1 MKRHFANMVFALIL
15 AAYTVYAA
23 LDTFVIV
30 RVLTPDTLPTATA
43 EASTAPTEAPTTV
56 PTATE
61 SPAEQAT
68 TAPISADTE
77 YHDDQ
82 IDIVLTTMR
91 VENTTVYVA
100 DVQIADI
107 SLLKTALAGN
117 TYARN
122 LTETTSVQA
131 ANAGAI
137 LAINGDYYGA
147 QERGYVLRNGVLYR
161 ASAQSGTDALVIGA
175 DGNFRIITEGETSA
189 DTLVREGAWQ
199 VLTFGPALINGGQ
212 VTVSSSDEVGRA
224 MTSNPRTA
232 IGQISE
238 GHYLLV
244 VSDGRTKESAGLS
257 LRQLAELMQSLGA
270 QVAYN
275 LDGGGSSTMVFQ
287 GRVVSIITEGETSA
301 DTLVREGAWQVL
313 TFGPALINGGQVT
326 VSSSD
331 EVGRAMTSNPRTAIG
346 QISEG
351 HYLLVVSDGRTKE
364 SAGLSLRQLAELMQ
378 SLGAQVAYNLDG
390 GGSSTMVFQGRV
402 VNNPTTNGRSIRERS
417 VSDIV
422 YIGY

>member
-43 EASTAPTEAPTTV
+43 EASTAPTEAPTAA
-56 PTATE
+56 PTAAE
-61 SPAEQAT
+61 PPAEQAT
-68 TAPISADTE
+68 TAPISTDTE

-199 VLTFGPALINGGQ
+199 VLTFGPALVKDGQ
-212 VTVSSSDEVGRA
+212 VTVR
-224 MTSNPRTA
+224 
-232 IGQISE
+232 
-238 GHYLLV
+238 
-244 VSDGRTKESAGLS
+244 
-257 LRQLAELMQSLGA
+257 
-270 QVAYN
+270 
-275 LDGGGSSTMVFQ
+275 
-287 GRVVSIITEGETSA
+287 
-301 DTLVREGAWQVL
+301 
-313 TFGPALINGGQVT
+313 
-326 VSSSD
+326 SSD

-402 VNNPTTNGRSIRERS
+402 VNSPTTNGRSIRERS

>member
-30 RVLTPDTLPTATA
+30 RVLTPDTLPTATV
-43 EASTAPTEAPTTV
+43 EASTAPT
-56 PTATE
+56 ATE
-61 SPAEQAT
+61 PPAEQAT

-244 VSDGRTKESAGLS
+244 VSDGRTKES
-257 LRQLAELMQSLGA
+257 
-270 QVAYN
+270 
-275 LDGGGSSTMVFQ
+275 T
-287 GRVVSIITEGETSA
+287 
-301 DTLVREGAWQVL
+301 
-313 TFGPALINGGQVT
+313 
-326 VSSSD
+326 
-331 EVGRAMTSNPRTAIG
+331 
-346 QISEG
+346 
-351 HYLLVVSDGRTKE
+351 
-364 SAGLSLRQLAELMQ
+364 GLSLRQLAELMQ

>member
-15 AAYTVYAA
+15 IAYTVYAA

-30 RVLTPDTLPTATA
+30 RVLTPDTL
-43 EASTAPTEAPTTV
+43 PTEAPTTV

-68 TAPISADTE
+68 TAPISTDTE

-199 VLTFGPALINGGQ
+199 VLTFGPALVKDGQ

-244 VSDGRTKESAGLS
+244 VSDGRTKESTGLS

-270 QVAYN
+270 QIAYN
-275 LDGGGSSTMVFQ
+275 LDGGGF
-287 GRVVSIITEGETSA
+287 
-301 DTLVREGAWQVL
+301 
-313 TFGPALINGGQVT
+313 
-326 VSSSD
+326 
-331 EVGRAMTSNPRTAIG
+331 
-346 QISEG
+346 
-351 HYLLVVSDGRTKE
+351 
-364 SAGLSLRQLAELMQ
+364 
-378 SLGAQVAYNLDG
+378 
-390 GGSSTMVFQGRV
+390 STMVFQGRV
-402 VNNPTTNGRSIRERS
+402 VNSPTTNGRSIRERS

>member
-15 AAYTVYAA
+15 ATYTVYAA

-43 EASTAPTEAPTTV
+43 EASTAPTGAPTAV

-61 SPAEQAT
+61 SPAEQTT
-68 TAPISADTE
+68 TAPISTDTE

-122 LTETTSVQA
+122 LTETTSAQA

-244 VSDGRTKESAGLS
+244 VSDGRTKESTGLS

-270 QVAYN
+270 Q
-275 LDGGGSSTMVFQ
+275 
-287 GRVVSIITEGETSA
+287 I
-301 DTLVREGAWQVL
+301 
-313 TFGPALINGGQVT
+313 
-326 VSSSD
+326 
-331 EVGRAMTSNPRTAIG
+331 
-346 QISEG
+346 
-351 HYLLVVSDGRTKE
+351 
-364 SAGLSLRQLAELMQ
+364 
-378 SLGAQVAYNLDG
+378 AYNLDG

>member
-43 EASTAPTEAPTTV
+43 EASTAPT
-56 PTATE
+56 ATE
-61 SPAEQAT
+61 PPAEQAT
-68 TAPISADTE
+68 TAPISTDTE

-131 ANAGAI
+131 ANTGAI

-175 DGNFRIITEGETSA
+175 DGNFRIINEGETSA

-244 VSDGRTKESAGLS
+244 A
-257 LRQLAELMQSLGA
+257 
-270 QVAYN
+270 
-275 LDGGGSSTMVFQ
+275 
-287 GRVVSIITEGETSA
+287 
-301 DTLVREGAWQVL
+301 
-313 TFGPALINGGQVT
+313 
-326 VSSSD
+326 
-331 EVGRAMTSNPRTAIG
+331 
-346 QISEG
+346 
-351 HYLLVVSDGRTKE
+351 SDGRTKE

>member
-15 AAYTVYAA
+15 ATYTVYAA

-43 EASTAPTEAPTTV
+43 EASTAPTGAPTAV

-61 SPAEQAT
+61 SPAEQTT
-68 TAPISADTE
+68 TAPISTDTE

-232 IGQISE
+232 IGQIRE

-244 VSDGRTKESAGLS
+244 VSDGRTKES
-257 LRQLAELMQSLGA
+257 
-270 QVAYN
+270 
-275 LDGGGSSTMVFQ
+275 T
-287 GRVVSIITEGETSA
+287 
-301 DTLVREGAWQVL
+301 
-313 TFGPALINGGQVT
+313 
-326 VSSSD
+326 
-331 EVGRAMTSNPRTAIG
+331 
-346 QISEG
+346 
-351 HYLLVVSDGRTKE
+351 
-364 SAGLSLRQLAELMQ
+364 GLSLRQLAELMQ

>member
-30 RVLTPDTLPTATA
+30 RVLTPDTLPTATV
-43 EASTAPTEAPTTV
+43 EASTA

-61 SPAEQAT
+61 SPAELAA

-199 VLTFGPALINGGQ
+199 VLTFGPVLIKDGQ

-244 VSDGRTKESAGLS
+244 VSDGRTKESTGLS
-257 LRQLAELMQSLGA
+257 LRQLAELMQALGA

-275 LDGGGSSTMVFQ
+275 LDGGGSSTMVF
-287 GRVVSIITEGETSA
+287 
-301 DTLVREGAWQVL
+301 
-313 TFGPALINGGQVT
+313 
-326 VSSSD
+326 
-331 EVGRAMTSNPRTAIG
+331 
-346 QISEG
+346 
-351 HYLLVVSDGRTKE
+351 H
-364 SAGLSLRQLAELMQ
+364 
-378 SLGAQVAYNLDG
+378 
-390 GGSSTMVFQGRV
+390 GRV
-402 VNNPTTNGRSIRERS
+402 VNSPTTNGRSIRERS

>member
-15 AAYTVYAA
+15 AVYTVYAA

-43 EASTAPTEAPTTV
+43 EASTAPTEAPTAA

-61 SPAEQAT
+61 PPAEQAT
-68 TAPISADTE
+68 TTPISTDTE
-77 YHDDQ
+77 YHDEQ

-199 VLTFGPALINGGQ
+199 VLTFGPALVKDGQ

-244 VSDGRTKESAGLS
+244 VSDGRTKESTGLS
-257 LRQLAELMQSLGA
+257 LRQLAALMQSLGA
-270 QVAYN
+270 Q
-275 LDGGGSSTMVFQ
+275 T
-287 GRVVSIITEGETSA
+287 
-301 DTLVREGAWQVL
+301 
-313 TFGPALINGGQVT
+313 
-326 VSSSD
+326 
-331 EVGRAMTSNPRTAIG
+331 
-346 QISEG
+346 
-351 HYLLVVSDGRTKE
+351 
-364 SAGLSLRQLAELMQ
+364 
-378 SLGAQVAYNLDG
+378 AYNLDG

-402 VNNPTTNGRSIRERS
+402 VNSPTTNGRSIRERS

>member
-30 RVLTPDTLPTATA
+30 RVLTPDTLPTATV
-43 EASTAPTEAPTTV
+43 EASTAPT
-56 PTATE
+56 ATE
-61 SPAEQAT
+61 PPAEQAT
-68 TAPISADTE
+68 TTPISADTE

-107 SLLKTALAGN
+107 SLLKTALSGN

-175 DGNFRIITEGETSA
+175 DGNFRIINESETSA

-199 VLTFGPALINGGQ
+199 VLTFGPALVKDGQ

-244 VSDGRTKESAGLS
+244 VSDGRTKESTGLS

-270 QVAYN
+270 Q
-275 LDGGGSSTMVFQ
+275 
-287 GRVVSIITEGETSA
+287 I
-301 DTLVREGAWQVL
+301 
-313 TFGPALINGGQVT
+313 
-326 VSSSD
+326 
-331 EVGRAMTSNPRTAIG
+331 
-346 QISEG
+346 
-351 HYLLVVSDGRTKE
+351 
-364 SAGLSLRQLAELMQ
+364 
-378 SLGAQVAYNLDG
+378 AYNLDG

>member
-1 MKRHFANMVFALIL
+1 MKWHFANMVFALIL

-43 EASTAPTEAPTTV
+43 EASTAPTEAPTAA

-61 SPAEQAT
+61 PPAEQAT
-68 TAPISADTE
+68 TSPISADTE

-244 VSDGRTKESAGLS
+244 VSDGRRKES
-257 LRQLAELMQSLGA
+257 
-270 QVAYN
+270 
-275 LDGGGSSTMVFQ
+275 T
-287 GRVVSIITEGETSA
+287 
-301 DTLVREGAWQVL
+301 
-313 TFGPALINGGQVT
+313 
-326 VSSSD
+326 
-331 EVGRAMTSNPRTAIG
+331 
-346 QISEG
+346 
-351 HYLLVVSDGRTKE
+351 
-364 SAGLSLRQLAELMQ
+364 GLSLRQLAELMQ

>member
-1 MKRHFANMVFALIL
+1 MKQHFANMVFALIL

-43 EASTAPTEAPTTV
+43 EASTAPTEAPTAA

-68 TAPISADTE
+68 TVPISTDTE

-189 DTLVREGAWQ
+189 DELASEGAWQ
-199 VLTFGPALINGGQ
+199 VLTFGPALVKDGQ

-244 VSDGRTKESAGLS
+244 VSDGRTKESTGLS

-287 GRVVSIITEGETSA
+287 G
-301 DTLVREGAWQVL
+301 
-313 TFGPALINGGQVT
+313 
-326 VSSSD
+326 
-331 EVGRAMTSNPRTAIG
+331 
-346 QISEG
+346 
-351 HYLLVVSDGRTKE
+351 H
-364 SAGLSLRQLAELMQ
+364 
-378 SLGAQVAYNLDG
+378 
-390 GGSSTMVFQGRV
+390 V
-402 VNNPTTNGRSIRERS
+402 VNSPTTNGRSIRERS

>member
-15 AAYTVYAA
+15 IAYTIYAA

-43 EASTAPTEAPTTV
+43 EASTV

-61 SPAEQAT
+61 SPAEQTT
-68 TAPISADTE
+68 TAPISTGTE

-175 DGNFRIITEGETSA
+175 DGNFRIINEGETSA

-199 VLTFGPALINGGQ
+199 VLTFGPALIKDGQ

-244 VSDGRTKESAGLS
+244 VSDGRTKESTGLS

-270 QVAYN
+270 QIAYN

-287 GRVVSIITEGETSA
+287 GC
-301 DTLVREGAWQVL
+301 
-313 TFGPALINGGQVT
+313 
-326 VSSSD
+326 
-331 EVGRAMTSNPRTAIG
+331 
-346 QISEG
+346 
-351 HYLLVVSDGRTKE
+351 
-364 SAGLSLRQLAELMQ
+364 
-378 SLGAQVAYNLDG
+378 
-390 GGSSTMVFQGRV
+390 V

>member
-30 RVLTPDTLPTATA
+30 RVLTPDTLPTATV
-43 EASTAPTEAPTTV
+43 EASTAPT
-56 PTATE
+56 ATE
-61 SPAEQAT
+61 PPAEQAT
-68 TAPISADTE
+68 TAPISTDTE

-199 VLTFGPALINGGQ
+199 VLTFGPALVKDGQ

-238 GHYLLV
+238 EHYLLV
-244 VSDGRTKESAGLS
+244 VSDGWTKESTGLS

-270 QVAYN
+270 QIAY
-275 LDGGGSSTMVFQ
+275 
-287 GRVVSIITEGETSA
+287 I
-301 DTLVREGAWQVL
+301 
-313 TFGPALINGGQVT
+313 
-326 VSSSD
+326 
-331 EVGRAMTSNPRTAIG
+331 
-346 QISEG
+346 
-351 HYLLVVSDGRTKE
+351 
-364 SAGLSLRQLAELMQ
+364 
-378 SLGAQVAYNLDG
+378 LDG

>member
-1 MKRHFANMVFALIL
+1 MKRHFASMVFALIL

-43 EASTAPTEAPTTV
+43 EASTAPTEAPTAA
-56 PTATE
+56 PTAAE
-61 SPAEQAT
+61 PPAEQAT
-68 TAPISADTE
+68 TAPISTDTE

-244 VSDGRTKESAGLS
+244 VSDGRTKESTGLS

-270 QVAYN
+270 Q
-275 LDGGGSSTMVFQ
+275 
-287 GRVVSIITEGETSA
+287 I
-301 DTLVREGAWQVL
+301 
-313 TFGPALINGGQVT
+313 
-326 VSSSD
+326 
-331 EVGRAMTSNPRTAIG
+331 
-346 QISEG
+346 
-351 HYLLVVSDGRTKE
+351 
-364 SAGLSLRQLAELMQ
+364 
-378 SLGAQVAYNLDG
+378 AYNLDG

-422 YIGY
+422 SIGY

>member
-43 EASTAPTEAPTTV
+43 EAS
-56 PTATE
+56 
-61 SPAEQAT
+61 

-244 VSDGRTKESAGLS
+244 A
-257 LRQLAELMQSLGA
+257 
-270 QVAYN
+270 
-275 LDGGGSSTMVFQ
+275 
-287 GRVVSIITEGETSA
+287 
-301 DTLVREGAWQVL
+301 
-313 TFGPALINGGQVT
+313 
-326 VSSSD
+326 
-331 EVGRAMTSNPRTAIG
+331 
-346 QISEG
+346 
-351 HYLLVVSDGRTKE
+351 SDGRTKE

>member
-1 MKRHFANMVFALIL
+1 MKRHFASMVFALIL

-43 EASTAPTEAPTTV
+43 EASTAPTEAP
-56 PTATE
+56 
-61 SPAEQAT
+61 T

-244 VSDGRTKESAGLS
+244 ASDGRTKESTGLS

-270 QVAYN
+270 Q
-275 LDGGGSSTMVFQ
+275 
-287 GRVVSIITEGETSA
+287 I
-301 DTLVREGAWQVL
+301 
-313 TFGPALINGGQVT
+313 
-326 VSSSD
+326 
-331 EVGRAMTSNPRTAIG
+331 
-346 QISEG
+346 
-351 HYLLVVSDGRTKE
+351 
-364 SAGLSLRQLAELMQ
+364 
-378 SLGAQVAYNLDG
+378 AYNLDG

>member
-15 AAYTVYAA
+15 IAYTVYAA

-30 RVLTPDTLPTATA
+30 RVLTPDTLPTATT
-43 EASTAPTEAPTTV
+43 EASTAPTEAPTAV

-61 SPAEQAT
+61 PPAEQAT
-68 TAPISADTE
+68 TAPISTDTE

-100 DVQIADI
+100 DVQLADI

-117 TYARN
+117 PYARN

-175 DGNFRIITEGETSA
+175 DGNFRIIN
-189 DTLVREGAWQ
+189 EGAWQ

-270 QVAYN
+270 QIAYN

-287 GRVVSIITEGETSA
+287 GC
-301 DTLVREGAWQVL
+301 
-313 TFGPALINGGQVT
+313 
-326 VSSSD
+326 
-331 EVGRAMTSNPRTAIG
+331 
-346 QISEG
+346 
-351 HYLLVVSDGRTKE
+351 
-364 SAGLSLRQLAELMQ
+364 
-378 SLGAQVAYNLDG
+378 
-390 GGSSTMVFQGRV
+390 V

>member
-43 EASTAPTEAPTTV
+43 EASTAPTE
-56 PTATE
+56 

-68 TAPISADTE
+68 TAPVSTDTE

-100 DVQIADI
+100 DVQLADI

-175 DGNFRIITEGETSA
+175 DGNFRIINEGETSA

-199 VLTFGPALINGGQ
+199 VLTFGPALVKDGQ
-212 VTVSSSDEVGRA
+212 VTVRSSDEVGRA

-244 VSDGRTKESAGLS
+244 VSDGRTKESTGLS

-270 QVAYN
+270 Q
-275 LDGGGSSTMVFQ
+275 
-287 GRVVSIITEGETSA
+287 I
-301 DTLVREGAWQVL
+301 
-313 TFGPALINGGQVT
+313 
-326 VSSSD
+326 
-331 EVGRAMTSNPRTAIG
+331 
-346 QISEG
+346 
-351 HYLLVVSDGRTKE
+351 
-364 SAGLSLRQLAELMQ
+364 
-378 SLGAQVAYNLDG
+378 AYNLDG

-402 VNNPTTNGRSIRERS
+402 VNSPTTNGRSIRERS

>member
-43 EASTAPTEAPTTV
+43 EASTAPTEAPTAA
-56 PTATE
+56 PTAAE
-61 SPAEQAT
+61 PPAEQAT
-68 TAPISADTE
+68 TAPISTDTE

-175 DGNFRIITEGETSA
+175 DGNFRIINEGETSA

-199 VLTFGPALINGGQ
+199 VLTFGPALVKDGQ
-212 VTVSSSDEVGRA
+212 VTVRSSDEVGRA

-270 QVAYN
+270 Q
-275 LDGGGSSTMVFQ
+275 
-287 GRVVSIITEGETSA
+287 I
-301 DTLVREGAWQVL
+301 
-313 TFGPALINGGQVT
+313 
-326 VSSSD
+326 
-331 EVGRAMTSNPRTAIG
+331 
-346 QISEG
+346 
-351 HYLLVVSDGRTKE
+351 
-364 SAGLSLRQLAELMQ
+364 
-378 SLGAQVAYNLDG
+378 AYNLDG

>member
-30 RVLTPDTLPTATA
+30 RVLTPDTLPTATV
-43 EASTAPTEAPTTV
+43 EASTAPT
-56 PTATE
+56 ATE
-61 SPAEQAT
+61 PPAEQAT
-68 TAPISADTE
+68 TAPISTDTE

-287 GRVVSIITEGETSA
+287 GRVV
-301 DTLVREGAWQVL
+301 
-313 TFGPALINGGQVT
+313 
-326 VSSSD
+326 
-331 EVGRAMTSNPRTAIG
+331 
-346 QISEG
+346 
-351 HYLLVVSDGRTKE
+351 
-364 SAGLSLRQLAELMQ
+364 
-378 SLGAQVAYNLDG
+378 
-390 GGSSTMVFQGRV
+390 
-402 VNNPTTNGRSIRERS
+402 NNPTTNGRSIRERS
-417 VSDIV
+417 VSDSV

>member
-43 EASTAPTEAPTTV
+43 EASTAPTEAPTT
-56 PTATE
+56 
-61 SPAEQAT
+61 
-68 TAPISADTE
+68 APISTDTE

-91 VENTTVYVA
+91 VEDTTVYVA
-100 DVQIADI
+100 DVQLADI
-107 SLLKTALAGN
+107 SLLKTALPGN

-244 VSDGRTKESAGLS
+244 VSDGRTKESTGLS

-270 QVAYN
+270 QIAYN

-287 GRVVSIITEGETSA
+287 E
-301 DTLVREGAWQVL
+301 
-313 TFGPALINGGQVT
+313 
-326 VSSSD
+326 
-331 EVGRAMTSNPRTAIG
+331 
-346 QISEG
+346 
-351 HYLLVVSDGRTKE
+351 
-364 SAGLSLRQLAELMQ
+364 
-378 SLGAQVAYNLDG
+378 
-390 GGSSTMVFQGRV
+390 RV

>member
-15 AAYTVYAA
+15 IAYTVYAA

-30 RVLTPDTLPTATA
+30 RVLTPDTL
-43 EASTAPTEAPTTV
+43 PTEAPTTV

-68 TAPISADTE
+68 TAPISTDTE

-147 QERGYVLRNGVLYR
+147 QERGYVLHNGVLYR

-244 VSDGRTKESAGLS
+244 VSDGRTKESTGLS

-270 QVAYN
+270 Q
-275 LDGGGSSTMVFQ
+275 
-287 GRVVSIITEGETSA
+287 I
-301 DTLVREGAWQVL
+301 
-313 TFGPALINGGQVT
+313 
-326 VSSSD
+326 
-331 EVGRAMTSNPRTAIG
+331 
-346 QISEG
+346 
-351 HYLLVVSDGRTKE
+351 
-364 SAGLSLRQLAELMQ
+364 
-378 SLGAQVAYNLDG
+378 AYNLDG

>member
-15 AAYTVYAA
+15 IAYTVYAA

-30 RVLTPDTLPTATA
+30 RVLTPDTLPTATV
-43 EASTAPTEAPTTV
+43 EASTAPT
-56 PTATE
+56 ATE
-61 SPAEQAT
+61 PPAEQAT
-68 TAPISADTE
+68 TAPISTDTE

-199 VLTFGPALINGGQ
+199 VLTFGPALVKDGQ

-244 VSDGRTKESAGLS
+244 VSDGRTKESTGLS

-270 QVAYN
+270 Q
-275 LDGGGSSTMVFQ
+275 
-287 GRVVSIITEGETSA
+287 IT
-301 DTLVREGAWQVL
+301 
-313 TFGPALINGGQVT
+313 
-326 VSSSD
+326 
-331 EVGRAMTSNPRTAIG
+331 
-346 QISEG
+346 
-351 HYLLVVSDGRTKE
+351 
-364 SAGLSLRQLAELMQ
+364 
-378 SLGAQVAYNLDG
+378 YNLDG

>member
-30 RVLTPDTLPTATA
+30 RVLTPDTLPTATV
-43 EASTAPTEAPTTV
+43 EASTAPT
-56 PTATE
+56 ATE
-61 SPAEQAT
+61 PPAEQAT
-68 TAPISADTE
+68 TAPISTDTE

-199 VLTFGPALINGGQ
+199 VLTFGPALVKDGQ

-238 GHYLLV
+238 EHYLLV
-244 VSDGRTKESAGLS
+244 VSDGWTKESTGLS

-270 QVAYN
+270 Q
-275 LDGGGSSTMVFQ
+275 
-287 GRVVSIITEGETSA
+287 I
-301 DTLVREGAWQVL
+301 
-313 TFGPALINGGQVT
+313 
-326 VSSSD
+326 
-331 EVGRAMTSNPRTAIG
+331 
-346 QISEG
+346 
-351 HYLLVVSDGRTKE
+351 
-364 SAGLSLRQLAELMQ
+364 
-378 SLGAQVAYNLDG
+378 AYNLDG

>member
-43 EASTAPTEAPTTV
+43 EASTAPTEAPTAA
-56 PTATE
+56 PTAAE
-61 SPAEQAT
+61 PPAEQAT
-68 TAPISADTE
+68 TAPISTDTE

-147 QERGYVLRNGVLYR
+147 QERGYVLRNGMLYR

-199 VLTFGPALINGGQ
+199 VLTFGPALVKDGQ
-212 VTVSSSDEVGRA
+212 VTVRSSDEVGRA

-244 VSDGRTKESAGLS
+244 VSDGRTKESTGLS

-270 QVAYN
+270 Q
-275 LDGGGSSTMVFQ
+275 
-287 GRVVSIITEGETSA
+287 I
-301 DTLVREGAWQVL
+301 
-313 TFGPALINGGQVT
+313 
-326 VSSSD
+326 
-331 EVGRAMTSNPRTAIG
+331 
-346 QISEG
+346 
-351 HYLLVVSDGRTKE
+351 
-364 SAGLSLRQLAELMQ
+364 
-378 SLGAQVAYNLDG
+378 AYNLDG

-402 VNNPTTNGRSIRERS
+402 VNSPTTNGRSIRERS

>member
-43 EASTAPTEAPTTV
+43 EASTAPT
-56 PTATE
+56 ATE
-61 SPAEQAT
+61 PPAEQAT
-68 TAPISADTE
+68 TAPISTDTE

-244 VSDGRTKESAGLS
+244 VSDGRTKES
-257 LRQLAELMQSLGA
+257 
-270 QVAYN
+270 
-275 LDGGGSSTMVFQ
+275 T
-287 GRVVSIITEGETSA
+287 
-301 DTLVREGAWQVL
+301 
-313 TFGPALINGGQVT
+313 
-326 VSSSD
+326 
-331 EVGRAMTSNPRTAIG
+331 
-346 QISEG
+346 
-351 HYLLVVSDGRTKE
+351 
-364 SAGLSLRQLAELMQ
+364 GLSLRQLAELMQ

>member
-15 AAYTVYAA
+15 IAYTVYAA

-30 RVLTPDTLPTATA
+30 RVLTPDTLPTSTA
-43 EASTAPTEAPTTV
+43 EASTA

-68 TAPISADTE
+68 TVPISTDTE

-175 DGNFRIITEGETSA
+175 DGNFRIINEGETSA

-244 VSDGRTKESAGLS
+244 VSDGRTKES
-257 LRQLAELMQSLGA
+257 
-270 QVAYN
+270 
-275 LDGGGSSTMVFQ
+275 T
-287 GRVVSIITEGETSA
+287 
-301 DTLVREGAWQVL
+301 
-313 TFGPALINGGQVT
+313 
-326 VSSSD
+326 
-331 EVGRAMTSNPRTAIG
+331 
-346 QISEG
+346 
-351 HYLLVVSDGRTKE
+351 
-364 SAGLSLRQLAELMQ
+364 GLSLRQLAELMQ

>member
-1 MKRHFANMVFALIL
+1 MKRHFASMVFALIL

-30 RVLTPDTLPTATA
+30 RVLTPDTLPTATV
-43 EASTAPTEAPTTV
+43 EASTAPT
-56 PTATE
+56 ATE
-61 SPAEQAT
+61 PPAEQAT
-68 TAPISADTE
+68 TAPISTDTE

-189 DTLVREGAWQ
+189 NTLVREGAWQ

-244 VSDGRTKESAGLS
+244 VSDGRTKES
-257 LRQLAELMQSLGA
+257 
-270 QVAYN
+270 V
-275 LDGGGSSTMVFQ
+275 
-287 GRVVSIITEGETSA
+287 
-301 DTLVREGAWQVL
+301 
-313 TFGPALINGGQVT
+313 
-326 VSSSD
+326 
-331 EVGRAMTSNPRTAIG
+331 
-346 QISEG
+346 
-351 HYLLVVSDGRTKE
+351 
-364 SAGLSLRQLAELMQ
+364 GLSLRQLAELMQ

>member
-15 AAYTVYAA
+15 IAYTVYAA

-30 RVLTPDTLPTATA
+30 RVLTPDTL
-43 EASTAPTEAPTTV
+43 PTEAPTTV

-68 TAPISADTE
+68 TAPISTDTE

-100 DVQIADI
+100 DVQLADI

-131 ANAGAI
+131 ANTGAI

-199 VLTFGPALINGGQ
+199 VLTFGPALISGGQ

-244 VSDGRTKESAGLS
+244 VSDGRTKESTGLS

-270 QVAYN
+270 Q
-275 LDGGGSSTMVFQ
+275 
-287 GRVVSIITEGETSA
+287 I
-301 DTLVREGAWQVL
+301 
-313 TFGPALINGGQVT
+313 
-326 VSSSD
+326 
-331 EVGRAMTSNPRTAIG
+331 
-346 QISEG
+346 
-351 HYLLVVSDGRTKE
+351 
-364 SAGLSLRQLAELMQ
+364 
-378 SLGAQVAYNLDG
+378 AYNLDG

-402 VNNPTTNGRSIRERS
+402 VNSPTTNGRSIRERS

>member
-1 MKRHFANMVFALIL
+1 MQKLRGYLALGIFIMGIASFLCLLLPLIEITDDALMLMML
-15 AAYTVYAA
+15 AVPPLICGLIIAVALHMLLYTLLLVLYGCRIQV
-23 LDTFVIV
+23 LDLYFLQYI
-30 RVLTPDTLPTATA
+30 RRK
-43 EASTAPTEAPTTV
+43 TV
-56 PTATE
+56 GW
-61 SPAEQAT
+61 
-68 TAPISADTE
+68 
-77 YHDDQ
+77 
-82 IDIVLTTMR
+82 R

-175 DGNFRIITEGETSA
+175 DGNFRIIHEGETSA

-257 LRQLAELMQSLGA
+257 LWQLAELMQSLGA
-270 QVAYN
+270 QIAYN

-287 GRVVSIITEGETSA
+287 E
-301 DTLVREGAWQVL
+301 
-313 TFGPALINGGQVT
+313 
-326 VSSSD
+326 
-331 EVGRAMTSNPRTAIG
+331 
-346 QISEG
+346 
-351 HYLLVVSDGRTKE
+351 
-364 SAGLSLRQLAELMQ
+364 
-378 SLGAQVAYNLDG
+378 
-390 GGSSTMVFQGRV
+390 RV

>member
-43 EASTAPTEAPTTV
+43 EASTAPTEAPTT
-56 PTATE
+56 
-61 SPAEQAT
+61 
-68 TAPISADTE
+68 APIFTDTE

-91 VENTTVYVA
+91 VEDTTVYVA
-100 DVQIADI
+100 DVQLADI

-131 ANAGAI
+131 ANTGAI

-175 DGNFRIITEGETSA
+175 DGNFRIINEGETSA

-199 VLTFGPALINGGQ
+199 VLTFGPALVKDGQ
-212 VTVSSSDEVGRA
+212 VTVRSSDEVGRA

-244 VSDGRTKESAGLS
+244 VSDGRTKESTGLS

-270 QVAYN
+270 Q
-275 LDGGGSSTMVFQ
+275 
-287 GRVVSIITEGETSA
+287 I
-301 DTLVREGAWQVL
+301 
-313 TFGPALINGGQVT
+313 
-326 VSSSD
+326 
-331 EVGRAMTSNPRTAIG
+331 
-346 QISEG
+346 
-351 HYLLVVSDGRTKE
+351 
-364 SAGLSLRQLAELMQ
+364 
-378 SLGAQVAYNLDG
+378 AYNLDG

>member
-15 AAYTVYAA
+15 ISYTVYAA

-43 EASTAPTEAPTTV
+43 EASTVPTEAPTAA

-61 SPAEQAT
+61 TPAEQAT
-68 TAPISADTE
+68 TAPISTDTE

-100 DVQIADI
+100 DVQLADI

-175 DGNFRIITEGETSA
+175 DGNFRIINEGETSA

-199 VLTFGPALINGGQ
+199 VLTFGPALIKDGQ

-244 VSDGRTKESAGLS
+244 VSDGRTKESTGLS

-270 QVAYN
+270 Q
-275 LDGGGSSTMVFQ
+275 
-287 GRVVSIITEGETSA
+287 I
-301 DTLVREGAWQVL
+301 
-313 TFGPALINGGQVT
+313 
-326 VSSSD
+326 
-331 EVGRAMTSNPRTAIG
+331 
-346 QISEG
+346 
-351 HYLLVVSDGRTKE
+351 
-364 SAGLSLRQLAELMQ
+364 
-378 SLGAQVAYNLDG
+378 AYNLDG

-402 VNNPTTNGRSIRERS
+402 VNSPTTNGRSIRERS

>member
-15 AAYTVYAA
+15 IAYTVYAA

-30 RVLTPDTLPTATA
+30 RVLTPDTL
-43 EASTAPTEAPTTV
+43 PTEAPTTV

-68 TAPISADTE
+68 TAPISTDTE

-199 VLTFGPALINGGQ
+199 VLTFDPALVKDGQ

-244 VSDGRTKESAGLS
+244 VSDGRTKESTGLS
-257 LRQLAELMQSLGA
+257 LRQLAELLQSLGA
-270 QVAYN
+270 Q
-275 LDGGGSSTMVFQ
+275 
-287 GRVVSIITEGETSA
+287 I
-301 DTLVREGAWQVL
+301 
-313 TFGPALINGGQVT
+313 
-326 VSSSD
+326 
-331 EVGRAMTSNPRTAIG
+331 
-346 QISEG
+346 
-351 HYLLVVSDGRTKE
+351 
-364 SAGLSLRQLAELMQ
+364 
-378 SLGAQVAYNLDG
+378 AYNLDG

>member
-30 RVLTPDTLPTATA
+30 RVLTPDTLPTATV
-43 EASTAPTEAPTTV
+43 EASTAPT
-56 PTATE
+56 ATE
-61 SPAEQAT
+61 PPAEQAT
-68 TAPISADTE
+68 TAPISTDTE

-137 LAINGDYYGA
+137 LAINGDYYSA

-199 VLTFGPALINGGQ
+199 VLTFGPVLINGGQ

-270 QVAYN
+270 Q
-275 LDGGGSSTMVFQ
+275 
-287 GRVVSIITEGETSA
+287 I
-301 DTLVREGAWQVL
+301 
-313 TFGPALINGGQVT
+313 
-326 VSSSD
+326 
-331 EVGRAMTSNPRTAIG
+331 
-346 QISEG
+346 
-351 HYLLVVSDGRTKE
+351 
-364 SAGLSLRQLAELMQ
+364 
-378 SLGAQVAYNLDG
+378 AYNLDG

>member
-30 RVLTPDTLPTATA
+30 RVLTPDTLPTATV
-43 EASTAPTEAPTTV
+43 EASTAPT
-56 PTATE
+56 ATE
-61 SPAEQAT
+61 PPAEQAT
-68 TAPISADTE
+68 TAPISTDTE

-131 ANAGAI
+131 ANTGAI

-175 DGNFRIITEGETSA
+175 DGNFRIINEGETSA

-244 VSDGRTKESAGLS
+244 VSDGRTKESTGLS

-270 QVAYN
+270 Q
-275 LDGGGSSTMVFQ
+275 
-287 GRVVSIITEGETSA
+287 I
-301 DTLVREGAWQVL
+301 
-313 TFGPALINGGQVT
+313 
-326 VSSSD
+326 
-331 EVGRAMTSNPRTAIG
+331 
-346 QISEG
+346 
-351 HYLLVVSDGRTKE
+351 
-364 SAGLSLRQLAELMQ
+364 
-378 SLGAQVAYNLDG
+378 AYNLDG

>member
-15 AAYTVYAA
+15 IAYTVYAA

-43 EASTAPTEAPTTV
+43 EASTV
-56 PTATE
+56 PTAAE
-61 SPAEQAT
+61 PPAEQAT

-100 DVQIADI
+100 DVQLADI

-131 ANAGAI
+131 ANTGAI

-199 VLTFGPALINGGQ
+199 VLTFGPALISGGQ

-244 VSDGRTKESAGLS
+244 VSDGRTKESTGLS

-270 QVAYN
+270 Q
-275 LDGGGSSTMVFQ
+275 
-287 GRVVSIITEGETSA
+287 I
-301 DTLVREGAWQVL
+301 
-313 TFGPALINGGQVT
+313 
-326 VSSSD
+326 
-331 EVGRAMTSNPRTAIG
+331 
-346 QISEG
+346 
-351 HYLLVVSDGRTKE
+351 
-364 SAGLSLRQLAELMQ
+364 
-378 SLGAQVAYNLDG
+378 AYNLDG

>member
-15 AAYTVYAA
+15 ATYTVYAA

-43 EASTAPTEAPTTV
+43 EASTAPTEAPTT
-56 PTATE
+56 
-61 SPAEQAT
+61 
-68 TAPISADTE
+68 APISTDTE

-91 VENTTVYVA
+91 VEDTTVYVA
-100 DVQIADI
+100 DVQLADI

-244 VSDGRTKESAGLS
+244 VSDGRTKESTGLS

-270 QVAYN
+270 QIAYN

-287 GRVVSIITEGETSA
+287 GC
-301 DTLVREGAWQVL
+301 
-313 TFGPALINGGQVT
+313 
-326 VSSSD
+326 
-331 EVGRAMTSNPRTAIG
+331 
-346 QISEG
+346 
-351 HYLLVVSDGRTKE
+351 
-364 SAGLSLRQLAELMQ
+364 
-378 SLGAQVAYNLDG
+378 
-390 GGSSTMVFQGRV
+390 V

>member
-1 MKRHFANMVFALIL
+1 MKQHFANMVFALIL
-15 AAYTVYAA
+15 IAYTVYAA

-68 TAPISADTE
+68 TAPISTDTE

-199 VLTFGPALINGGQ
+199 VLTFGPALVKDGQ

-224 MTSNPRTA
+224 MTSSPRTA

-244 VSDGRTKESAGLS
+244 VSDGRTEESAGLS

-270 QVAYN
+270 Q
-275 LDGGGSSTMVFQ
+275 
-287 GRVVSIITEGETSA
+287 I
-301 DTLVREGAWQVL
+301 
-313 TFGPALINGGQVT
+313 
-326 VSSSD
+326 
-331 EVGRAMTSNPRTAIG
+331 
-346 QISEG
+346 
-351 HYLLVVSDGRTKE
+351 
-364 SAGLSLRQLAELMQ
+364 
-378 SLGAQVAYNLDG
+378 AYNLDG